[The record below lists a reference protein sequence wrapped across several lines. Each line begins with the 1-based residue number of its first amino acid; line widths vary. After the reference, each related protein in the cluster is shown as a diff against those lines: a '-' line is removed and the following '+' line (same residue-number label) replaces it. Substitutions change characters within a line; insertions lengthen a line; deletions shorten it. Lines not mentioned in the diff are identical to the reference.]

1 MSTATPQKPASRTD
15 GESRAATM
23 LPPAPARPVAL
34 FLALRPKQW
43 VKNALVLAGLV
54 FTINQHH
61 SVVDVGR
68 AFAAVL
74 VFCALSS
81 CIYLIND
88 ICDVEQ
94 DRHHPRKR
102 KRPIAAGWVQVPEAW
117 SMSALLGVA
126 GLSGAWLLGLPFALT
141 ALTYLVL
148 TVAYSFRL
156 KHEVLVDVLALA
168 GCYVL
173 RAVAGAVVLS
183 VEISPWLLVCTTLGA
198 LLVGLAKRRN
208 ELVTLSDAGSHRR
221 ILTEYTVPMLD
232 QMIGIVAAA
241 TLMAY
246 MLYTFSSPTALH
258 RPLLMVTIPYVIYGI
273 FRFLYLM
280 HRHGKGGDPSAE
292 LVEDRG
298 LLLCGLLWAITS
310 AAVLLWRQ

>member
-1 MSTATPQKPASRTD
+1 MPSTK
-15 GESRAATM
+15 
-23 LPPAPARPVAL
+23 PPALPIAL

-43 VKNALVLAGLV
+43 IKNGLVLAGLI
-54 FTINQHH
+54 FTVNQHH
-61 SVVDVGR
+61 TVDDLLR
-68 AFAAVL
+68 ALAAVL

-102 KRPIAAGWVQVPEAW
+102 KRPIAAGWVKIPQAW
-117 SMSALLGVA
+117 TMSGVLGVVGLA
-126 GLSGAWLLGLPFALT
+126 GAVALGVPFALT
-141 ALTYLVL
+141 AVAYLVL
-148 TVAYSFRL
+148 TVSYSFRL

-173 RAVAGAVVLS
+173 RAVAGAVVLG

-246 MLYTFSSPTALH
+246 MLYTFSSPTAH
-258 RPLLMVTIPYVIYGI
+258 RRPFLMLTIPYVIYGI

-298 LLLCGLLWAITS
+298 LLICGLLWAATS
-310 AAVLLWRQ
+310 AAVLLLRH